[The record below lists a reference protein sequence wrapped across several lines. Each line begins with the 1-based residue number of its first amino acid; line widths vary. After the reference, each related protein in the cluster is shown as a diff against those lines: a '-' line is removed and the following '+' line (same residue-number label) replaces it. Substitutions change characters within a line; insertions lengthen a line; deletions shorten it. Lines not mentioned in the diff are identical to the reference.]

1 MCGIAGFLAIGGIGI
16 APYVLDQMLDSIR
29 HRGPDDRG
37 VYLDPV
43 AELALGH
50 LRLSIIDLSEHG
62 HQPMVNP
69 ATGDVLAFNGEI
81 YNFRELRKQLETEGH
96 IFHSESD
103 TEVLLLAFQQWG
115 IDCVNRI
122 KGMFAFAI
130 WSPQQNSL
138 FLARDPMGIKP
149 LYYWKM
155 NGDKGIVFASE
166 VKAFLE
172 IPGFKRAINRHSLDQ
187 FLEFGYSIGKDTIFQ
202 NVSKLSPGT
211 WMRIED
217 GRVVESTVYFE
228 PAVPLKSGQLET
240 AELIEKT
247 YHTLDQVVS
256 EHLVADV
263 PVGILLSGG
272 LDSSLIAALAAR
284 HGPIQTFTM
293 GFADSQVDERR
304 FGRAVSD
311 FIGSSHHEVE
321 ISPQEIIEGLEQ
333 NVWFFDDLFADW
345 GMISTR
351 LLYHKCREKDIKV
364 VIVGEGADELFG
376 GYGVFGNALPGALR
390 GPTQWRLFQLYR
402 QYAGRRYG
410 RCFADFSRVMQA
422 YLSQSHGDWFH
433 AIRMFESRNQL
444 PNNYVMKVDKASMAV
459 SVEARVPYLDSRV
472 AEVAFSIPRDELMGK
487 DSGKVL
493 LQRVAR
499 QYGLLPDEIVN
510 RPKYGAPLAVSWM
523 DESRPFRSYAREVIL
538 DKAGWVDELGLR
550 SAMRDYFD
558 KGKSGYAFPRAISH
572 FRNLAWRLLLLN
584 LWSRSYLEP
593 TRSA

>member
-1 MCGIAGFLAIGGIGI
+1 MCSINGWQITRPGDLASG
-16 APYVLDQMLDSIR
+16 YVDRMREAMI
-29 HRGPDDRG
+29 HRGPDDHGAFLDEQRG
-37 VYLDPV
+37 I
-43 AELALGH
+43 ALAH
-50 LRLSIIDLSEHG
+50 NRLSIIDLSQHG

-69 ATGDVLAFNGEI
+69 ANGDVLVFNGEI
-81 YNFRELRKQLETEGH
+81 YNFRELRKQLEEKGH

-130 WSPQQNSL
+130 WSPRQNSL

-155 NGDKGIVFASE
+155 NGDKGVVFASE
-166 VKAFLE
+166 VKAFLA
-172 IPGFKRAINRHSLDQ
+172 IPGFARNINRHSLDQ
-187 FLEFGYSIGKDTIFQ
+187 FLEFGYSIGQDTIFQ
-202 NVSKLSPGT
+202 NVCRLLPGT

-228 PAVPLKSGQLET
+228 PAVSLKNGQFET

-272 LDSSLIAALAAR
+272 LDSSLIAALAAK
-284 HGPIQTFTM
+284 HVPIQTFTM
-293 GFADSQVDERR
+293 GFADSQVDERH
-304 FGRAVSD
+304 FGRTVSD
-311 FIGSSHHEVE
+311 FIGSIHHEIE
-321 ISPQEIIEGLEQ
+321 ITPQEIIEGLEQ

-351 LLYHKCREKDIKV
+351 LLYQKCRDQGIKV

-376 GYGVFGNALPGALR
+376 GYQVFGNARPGVLH
-390 GPTQWRLFQLYR
+390 GPRQWRLFQLYR

-410 RCFADFSRVMQA
+410 HCFADFSRVMQA
-422 YLSQSHGDWFH
+422 YLSQSNDNWFH

-459 SVEARVPYLDSRV
+459 SVEARVPYLDSRA
-472 AEVAFSIPRDELMGK
+472 AEIAFSIPRDELIGK
-487 DSGKVL
+487 DSGKIL
-493 LQRVAR
+493 LQCVAR

-523 DESRPFRSYAREVIL
+523 DESRPFRAYAREVIL

-550 SAMRDYFD
+550 GAMRDYFD
-558 KGKSGYAFPRAISH
+558 KGRSGYAFPRAISH

-593 TRSA
+593 LRSA